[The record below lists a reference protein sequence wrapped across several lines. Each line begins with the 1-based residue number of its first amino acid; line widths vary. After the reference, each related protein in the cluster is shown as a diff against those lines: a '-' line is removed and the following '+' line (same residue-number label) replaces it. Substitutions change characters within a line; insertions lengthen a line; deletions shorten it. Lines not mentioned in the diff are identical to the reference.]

1 MIFLEK
7 GAPGILVTGVPI
19 NCHFPKTNSTKHR
32 KNKNISHLGPQ
43 QISKGKLEYYILSMN
58 KYIDAYN
65 SMGNSGFE
73 LIDFVFK
80 VCVIVL
86 VDLANLIG
94 ISYEAINII
103 IFVFLQPALIL
114 LFFILWRKERR
125 KNKVV

>member
-1 MIFLEK
+1 
-7 GAPGILVTGVPI
+7 
-19 NCHFPKTNSTKHR
+19 
-32 KNKNISHLGPQ
+32 
-43 QISKGKLEYYILSMN
+43 MN

-80 VCVIVL
+80 LCVIVL

-125 KNKVV
+125 KTKVV

>member
-1 MIFLEK
+1 
-7 GAPGILVTGVPI
+7 
-19 NCHFPKTNSTKHR
+19 
-32 KNKNISHLGPQ
+32 
-43 QISKGKLEYYILSMN
+43 MN
-58 KYIDAYN
+58 KFIDAYN

-80 VCVIVL
+80 VCVIFL
-86 VDLANLIG
+86 VDLANFMG

>member
-1 MIFLEK
+1 
-7 GAPGILVTGVPI
+7 
-19 NCHFPKTNSTKHR
+19 
-32 KNKNISHLGPQ
+32 
-43 QISKGKLEYYILSMN
+43 MN

-80 VCVIVL
+80 VCVILL
-86 VDLANLIG
+86 VDLANLAG

-103 IFVFLQPALIL
+103 LFVFLQPALIL

-125 KNKVV
+125 KNKDNL

>member
-1 MIFLEK
+1 
-7 GAPGILVTGVPI
+7 
-19 NCHFPKTNSTKHR
+19 
-32 KNKNISHLGPQ
+32 
-43 QISKGKLEYYILSMN
+43 MN

-65 SMGNSGFE
+65 SMGNSGFD

-103 IFVFLQPALIL
+103 IFVFCLLQFTTISLQ
-114 LFFILWRKERR
+114 
-125 KNKVV
+125 

>member
-1 MIFLEK
+1 
-7 GAPGILVTGVPI
+7 
-19 NCHFPKTNSTKHR
+19 
-32 KNKNISHLGPQ
+32 
-43 QISKGKLEYYILSMN
+43 MN

-73 LIDFVFK
+73 LIDFIFK

>member
-1 MIFLEK
+1 
-7 GAPGILVTGVPI
+7 
-19 NCHFPKTNSTKHR
+19 
-32 KNKNISHLGPQ
+32 
-43 QISKGKLEYYILSMN
+43 MN

-114 LFFILWRKERR
+114 LFFIPWRKERR
-125 KNKVV
+125 KTKVV

>member
-1 MIFLEK
+1 
-7 GAPGILVTGVPI
+7 
-19 NCHFPKTNSTKHR
+19 
-32 KNKNISHLGPQ
+32 
-43 QISKGKLEYYILSMN
+43 MN

-65 SMGNSGFE
+65 SMGNTGFE

-94 ISYEAINII
+94 ISYEAINIV
-103 IFVFLQPALIL
+103 IFVFLQPALII

-125 KNKVV
+125 KNKAV

>member
-1 MIFLEK
+1 
-7 GAPGILVTGVPI
+7 
-19 NCHFPKTNSTKHR
+19 
-32 KNKNISHLGPQ
+32 
-43 QISKGKLEYYILSMN
+43 MN

-80 VCVIVL
+80 ICVILL

-114 LFFILWRKERR
+114 LFFLLWRKERK
-125 KNKVV
+125 KNIINQ

>member
-1 MIFLEK
+1 
-7 GAPGILVTGVPI
+7 
-19 NCHFPKTNSTKHR
+19 
-32 KNKNISHLGPQ
+32 
-43 QISKGKLEYYILSMN
+43 MN

-103 IFVFLQPALIL
+103 IFVFLQPALIV

-125 KNKVV
+125 KNKLV

>member
-1 MIFLEK
+1 
-7 GAPGILVTGVPI
+7 
-19 NCHFPKTNSTKHR
+19 
-32 KNKNISHLGPQ
+32 
-43 QISKGKLEYYILSMN
+43 MN
-58 KYIDAYN
+58 KYIDPYN

>member
-1 MIFLEK
+1 
-7 GAPGILVTGVPI
+7 
-19 NCHFPKTNSTKHR
+19 
-32 KNKNISHLGPQ
+32 
-43 QISKGKLEYYILSMN
+43 MN
-58 KYIDAYN
+58 KYIEAYN

-114 LFFILWRKERR
+114 LFFVLWRKERR
-125 KNKVV
+125 KNKVI

>member
-1 MIFLEK
+1 MNIIK
-7 GAPGILVTGVPI
+7 TITGA
-19 NCHFPKTNSTKHR
+19 KK
-32 KNKNISHLGPQ
+32 
-43 QISKGKLEYYILSMN
+43 YYILTMN

-114 LFFILWRKERR
+114 LFFVLWRKERK
-125 KNKVV
+125 KNIISQ

>member
-1 MIFLEK
+1 
-7 GAPGILVTGVPI
+7 
-19 NCHFPKTNSTKHR
+19 
-32 KNKNISHLGPQ
+32 
-43 QISKGKLEYYILSMN
+43 MN

-114 LFFILWRKERR
+114 LFFVLWRKERR

>member
-1 MIFLEK
+1 
-7 GAPGILVTGVPI
+7 
-19 NCHFPKTNSTKHR
+19 
-32 KNKNISHLGPQ
+32 
-43 QISKGKLEYYILSMN
+43 MN

-80 VCVIVL
+80 LCVIVL

-103 IFVFLQPALIL
+103 IFVFLQPGLIL
-114 LFFILWRKERR
+114 LFFVLWRREKKITAIR
-125 KNKVV
+125 

>member
-1 MIFLEK
+1 MSKINYKFGQYFLEK
-7 GAPGILVTGVPI
+7 
-19 NCHFPKTNSTKHR
+19 K
-32 KNKNISHLGPQ
+32 
-43 QISKGKLEYYILSMN
+43 YYILTMS

-125 KNKVV
+125 KNKAV

>member
-1 MIFLEK
+1 
-7 GAPGILVTGVPI
+7 
-19 NCHFPKTNSTKHR
+19 
-32 KNKNISHLGPQ
+32 
-43 QISKGKLEYYILSMN
+43 MN

-114 LFFILWRKERR
+114 LFFVLWRKERR
-125 KNKVV
+125 KN

>member
-1 MIFLEK
+1 
-7 GAPGILVTGVPI
+7 
-19 NCHFPKTNSTKHR
+19 
-32 KNKNISHLGPQ
+32 
-43 QISKGKLEYYILSMN
+43 MN

-103 IFVFLQPALIL
+103 IFVFLQPGLIL
-114 LFFILWRKERR
+114 LFFILWRMK
-125 KNKVV
+125 KKY

>member
-1 MIFLEK
+1 
-7 GAPGILVTGVPI
+7 
-19 NCHFPKTNSTKHR
+19 
-32 KNKNISHLGPQ
+32 
-43 QISKGKLEYYILSMN
+43 MN

-103 IFVFLQPALIL
+103 IFVILQPALIL
-114 LFFILWRKERR
+114 LFFLLWRKERR
-125 KNKVV
+125 KNKLV

>member
-1 MIFLEK
+1 
-7 GAPGILVTGVPI
+7 
-19 NCHFPKTNSTKHR
+19 
-32 KNKNISHLGPQ
+32 
-43 QISKGKLEYYILSMN
+43 MN
-58 KYIDAYN
+58 KYIEAYN

-80 VCVIVL
+80 LCVIVL

-103 IFVFLQPALIL
+103 IFIFLQPALIL

>member
-1 MIFLEK
+1 
-7 GAPGILVTGVPI
+7 
-19 NCHFPKTNSTKHR
+19 
-32 KNKNISHLGPQ
+32 
-43 QISKGKLEYYILSMN
+43 MN

-73 LIDFVFK
+73 LIDFTFK
-80 VCVIVL
+80 VCVIFL

-114 LFFILWRKERR
+114 LFFLLWRKERR
-125 KNKVV
+125 KNKLV

>member
-1 MIFLEK
+1 MD
-7 GAPGILVTGVPI
+7 
-19 NCHFPKTNSTKHR
+19 
-32 KNKNISHLGPQ
+32 
-43 QISKGKLEYYILSMN
+43 KLS

-86 VDLANLIG
+86 LDLANLVG

-114 LFFILWRKERR
+114 LFFILWSKERR
-125 KNKVV
+125 KNKAI

>member
-1 MIFLEK
+1 
-7 GAPGILVTGVPI
+7 
-19 NCHFPKTNSTKHR
+19 
-32 KNKNISHLGPQ
+32 
-43 QISKGKLEYYILSMN
+43 MN

-73 LIDFVFK
+73 LIDFTFK
-80 VCVIVL
+80 VCVIFL

-114 LFFILWRKERR
+114 LFFVLWRNERR
-125 KNKVV
+125 KNNLV

>member
-1 MIFLEK
+1 
-7 GAPGILVTGVPI
+7 
-19 NCHFPKTNSTKHR
+19 
-32 KNKNISHLGPQ
+32 
-43 QISKGKLEYYILSMN
+43 MN

-73 LIDFVFK
+73 LIDFIFK

-103 IFVFLQPALIL
+103 IFIFLQPALIL

>member
-1 MIFLEK
+1 
-7 GAPGILVTGVPI
+7 
-19 NCHFPKTNSTKHR
+19 
-32 KNKNISHLGPQ
+32 
-43 QISKGKLEYYILSMN
+43 MN

-73 LIDFVFK
+73 LIDFIFK

-114 LFFILWRKERR
+114 LFFILWRKERK
-125 KNKVV
+125 KNNINQ

>member
-1 MIFLEK
+1 
-7 GAPGILVTGVPI
+7 
-19 NCHFPKTNSTKHR
+19 
-32 KNKNISHLGPQ
+32 
-43 QISKGKLEYYILSMN
+43 MN

-94 ISYEAINII
+94 ISYEVINII